1 MEVDKKLIAKY
12 MDDASKNGINCDS
25 VEACIKLL
33 EKSNCI
39 NDAAKLGTKLIK
51 ENCKLFNSD
60 SITQLFLSM
69 IPEAFK

>member
-1 MEVDKKLIAKY
+1 